1 MYIEFIYRLDSV
13 LRGAAR
19 LILKR
24 QRSDH
29 ISDSMREQLHWL
41 DIRSRIEFKMSL
53 LAFRCLNDS
62 APRYLSHR
70 VHSRCWSNWTIA
82 FSLRCF
88 RGYSCASMPDVDN
101 RSSGFHSCLP
111 QGLELSPEAPPQTG
125 HQPACF
131 QEGTQD

>member
-1 MYIEFIYRLDSV
+1 M

-62 APRYLSHR
+62 VPRYLAIECSPVAGVTGR
-70 VHSRCWSNWTIA
+70 
-82 FSLRCF
+82 
-88 RGYSCASMPDVDN
+88 
-101 RSSGFHSCLP
+101 SCLRSAASEDILVP
-111 QGLELSPEAPPQTG
+111 ACQTLTIGPWAFIAACLGLELSPEGPRHAG
-125 HQPACF
+125 HQPVCF